1 MSHICYGHPV
11 NVDDILFLPILPMMS
26 VLTLKEQQQS
36 RMSKRPLLL
45 LTLTMYKA
53 ITLHFLQGMSDGQII
68 HVLGY
73 YWCYQKP
80 RFGCSSVYGS
90 PQQTRMA
97 LNSLFC
103 GDIIFSVT
111 KLLNFMKLN
120 LIKIF
125 YAWSVQQE
133 LE

>member
-1 MSHICYGHPV
+1 
-11 NVDDILFLPILPMMS
+11 
-26 VLTLKEQQQS
+26 
-36 RMSKRPLLL
+36 
-45 LTLTMYKA
+45 
-53 ITLHFLQGMSDGQII
+53 
-68 HVLGY
+68 
-73 YWCYQKP
+73 
-80 RFGCSSVYGS
+80 
-90 PQQTRMA
+90 MA